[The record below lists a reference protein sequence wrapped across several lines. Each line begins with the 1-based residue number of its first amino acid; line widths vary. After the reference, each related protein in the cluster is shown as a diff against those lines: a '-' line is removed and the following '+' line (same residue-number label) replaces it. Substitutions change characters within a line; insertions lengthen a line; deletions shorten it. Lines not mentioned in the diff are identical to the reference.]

1 MDNNA
6 TAEQI
11 LKKVGDKKVKYG
23 EVVEEDEM
31 GVGVAKLQ
39 IVEGGEGEGA
49 YVWECFVA
57 GA

>member
-23 EVVEEDEM
+23 AVGVEEAR
-31 GVGVAKLQ
+31 GGGGATLQ
-39 IVEGGEGEGA
+39 SVEGGEGEGA